1 MEDIIIRFHLVGVGG
16 GYIDAPDNGLFEKLM
31 TTEDSINAITVE
43 NLAKDGRYTV
53 INWNNVKYAE
63 RIEENKYVQTD

>member
-1 MEDIIIRFHLVGVGG
+1 MEDITIRFHLVGG

-43 NLAKDGRYTV
+43 NLAEDGRYTV

-63 RIEENKYVQTD
+63 RIKEN

>member
-1 MEDIIIRFHLVGVGG
+1 MEETIIRFHLIGG
-16 GYIDAPDNGLFEKLM
+16 GYVDAPDSGLFEKMM

-43 NLAKDGRYTV
+43 NLGNNGRYTI

-63 RIEENKYVQTD
+63 RIEENEYVQID

>member
-1 MEDIIIRFHLVGVGG
+1 MEEPIIRFHLIGG

-31 TTEDSINAITVE
+31 TAEDSINAIAVE
-43 NLAKDGRYTV
+43 NLEKEGRYTI

-63 RIEENKYVQTD
+63 RIEEK

>member
-1 MEDIIIRFHLVGVGG
+1 MEEPIIRFHLIGG

-31 TTEDSINAITVE
+31 TTEESINIIAVE
-43 NLAKDGRYTV
+43 NLEKEGRYTI

-63 RIEENKYVQTD
+63 RIEEK